1 MTQQRTR
8 VHVRTTA
15 VKPAGAVADGISVQ
29 IPDVTELK
37 LSEAPLADGAILTI
51 AGELDIAT
59 VPRIRERL
67 SAIIERGARRI
78 VVDLRGVTFMDSTG
92 LAAFIH
98 AKVQIDDI
106 TLVLQRDSYARL
118 IFEVA
123 GLDGVLDV
131 VETLDEATRA

>member
-1 MTQQRTR
+1 
-8 VHVRTTA
+8 VRTPS
-15 VKPAGAVADGISVQ
+15 VKPADTLAEGTSVQ
-29 IPDVTELK
+29 IPDVSELK
-37 LSEAPLADGAILTI
+37 LSEAPLANGALLTI

-59 VPRIRERL
+59 VPRVRERL
-67 SAIIERGARRI
+67 TAIIERGVRRL
-78 VVDLRGVTFMDSTG
+78 VVDLRAVTFMDSTA

-98 AKVQIDDI
+98 AKVQLDDM
-106 TLVLQRDSYARL
+106 TLVLERDSYARL